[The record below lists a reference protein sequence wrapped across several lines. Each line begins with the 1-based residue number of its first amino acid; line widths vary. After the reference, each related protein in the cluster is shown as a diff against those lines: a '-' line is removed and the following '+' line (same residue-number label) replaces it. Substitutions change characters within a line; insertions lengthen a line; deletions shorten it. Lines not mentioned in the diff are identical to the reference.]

1 MYLESQNI
9 CKNCEELFVILLR
22 IGKLPHHHLQNLKMF
37 SLICKSHK
45 SVSVGETV
53 FHIPQSACYILCISK
68 SSLSFLGSGLI
79 FPLLLKMQ
87 GDVWR

>member
-9 CKNCEELFVILLR
+9 CKNCEEFVILLR

>member
-9 CKNCEELFVILLR
+9 CKNCRELFVILLR

-45 SVSVGETV
+45 SVSTGETV
-53 FHIPQSACYILCISK
+53 FHIPQSACYILGDIPKTIQTSLYILRNNGK
-68 SSLSFLGSGLI
+68 SAQS
-79 FPLLLKMQ
+79 LKMI
-87 GDVWR
+87 G